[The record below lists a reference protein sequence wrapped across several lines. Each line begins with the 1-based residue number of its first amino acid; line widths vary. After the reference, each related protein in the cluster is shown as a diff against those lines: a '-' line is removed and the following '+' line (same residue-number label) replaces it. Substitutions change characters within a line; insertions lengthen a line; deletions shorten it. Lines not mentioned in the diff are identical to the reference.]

1 MLSQEN
7 FGVHIGR
14 TMRECSWWNWQCV

>member
-7 FGVHIGR
+7 YGVHIGR
-14 TMRECSWWNWQCV
+14 TMRECSCWNWHCI